1 MDKWLKRIW
10 LLNGIG
16 LLTILVILLF
26 TAIVDRWPTPHDPTG
41 AVASPPTHS
50 GTGDSTIIQDLIPGM
65 PTPIGRSNFT
75 HIGLT
80 TRDLTAPLPAT
91 SSRLSTYYETN
102 PHDNAYMNII
112 FQWRDGS
119 HARLL
124 LDSKAYI
131 PLADIP
137 SAADSLRTFIL
148 LKIGFA
154 DTDGDGRI
162 GPGDSTHLFVCDLDG
177 ERLVRVLPPTAELEE
192 YEISDVDQTIHVRA
206 AIRPAN
212 PKIERVDWP
221 QHLFRYDVRR
231 RTLSRYPEVDSVLSV
246 AKHILWK
253 Q

>member
-16 LLTILVILLF
+16 LLAVLVILLI

-41 AVASPPTHS
+41 AVTSPPTNS
-50 GTGDSTIIQDLIPGM
+50 ETGDSTIFQDLIPGM
-65 PTPIGRSNFT
+65 PTPIGRSTFSY
-75 HIGLT
+75 IGLT
-80 TRDLTAPLPAT
+80 TQDLTAPLPAS
-91 SSRLSTYYETN
+91 SSRILGYYDTN
-102 PHDNAYMNII
+102 PNDIAYMNII
-112 FQWRDGS
+112 FQRRDGS

-131 PLADIP
+131 PMADIP
-137 SAADSLRTFIL
+137 SADDSLRTFIL

-162 GPGDSTHLFVCDLDG
+162 GPGDSTHLFVCDIDG
-177 ERLVRVLPPTAELEE
+177 GRLVRVLPPTAELEE
-192 YEISDVDQTIHVRA
+192 YEISDFDQSIHILA

-212 PKIERVDWP
+212 PQIERVDWP
-221 QHLFRYDVRR
+221 QHLFRYDVSK

-253 Q
+253 R